1 MTDLVRFGA
10 RDYDPHTGRWTA
22 KERIPFEGRD
32 PNLYGYVFADPLN
45 LHDSNG
51 RWAVVDELGG
61 AAIGATVSTVS
72 YLVGHLIKY
81 KSLKC
86 VTGKDLAV
94 VASIGF
100 VAGFFATD
108 TFGASLAVGASA
120 NAAQYVGLQAVNGR
134 EISATGLI
142 ANDASGALGG
152 AVSSAAK
159 GATANT
165 IENIARGSS
174 RINSPTS
181 AIDGAIDAAP
191 RNLAS
196 GYAGNADP
204 DCGCQ

>member
-1 MTDLVRFGA
+1 
-10 RDYDPHTGRWTA
+10 
-22 KERIPFEGRD
+22 
-32 PNLYGYVFADPLN
+32 
-45 LHDSNG
+45 
-51 RWAVVDELGG
+51 VVDEVGG
-61 AAIGATVSTVS
+61 AVIGATVSTVS

-94 VASIGF
+94 VAGIGF

-108 TFGASLAVGASA
+108 TFGASLAVGAGA
-120 NAAQYVGLQAVNGR
+120 NAAQYAALQVVNDRAVTAVGVFANG
-134 EISATGLI
+134 AAG
-142 ANDASGALGG
+142 AAGGAL
-152 AVSSAAK
+152 SSAAK

-165 IENIARGSS
+165 IENISRGPS
-174 RINSPTS
+174 RINYPTS
-181 AIDGAIDAAP
+181 AIDDAIDAAP